1 LEDFLPITQSLI
13 TGLIFVKLN
22 YPHLESE
29 AVETA
34 LALKPKVVIPM
45 HHPKAD
51 PQAFKRRVEAKS
63 NIRVVPLGIGETF
76 ILK

>member
-1 LEDFLPITQSLI
+1 LI
-13 TGLIFVKLN
+13 EEGSNFRRRDYWKFTMDA
-22 YPHLESE
+22 SE

-45 HHPKAD
+45 HHLKAD

-63 NIRVVPLGIGETF
+63 GIRVVPLGIGEVLT
-76 ILK
+76 LK